1 VKKTKSSKGK
11 KLFFKNETN
20 GVNDP
25 DINTDS
31 VDTEQEKGKERE
43 TVKAKET
50 VPAQEIKKGR
60 QKRKKA
66 DREPAQ
72 DESGEFL
79 PGTAIPEADEIIAEE
94 NEPAGQTKTDS
105 RVIKN
110 RGPWQE
116 AFADDNTI
124 LIQRTV
130 RSGQSVRFDG
140 NVVVMGDVNP
150 GSEIVAS
157 GNIVVMGALRGV
169 VHAGALGNEN
179 ATVAAFKLQ
188 PMQLRIA
195 NHITRAPDGD
205 YLTPEYPEIARIKD
219 GVVVIEVYQ
228 MGQDRQTKIG

>member
-1 VKKTKSSKGK
+1 MKKTKSSKGK
-11 KLFFKNETN
+11 KLFIKKDVN
-20 GVNDP
+20 GAMDP
-25 DINTDS
+25 DTNPEF
-31 VDTEQEKGKERE
+31 VETEQETGVVEE
-43 TVKAKET
+43 TKKVKQKS
-50 VPAQEIKKGR
+50 KKSNEQPTAG
-60 QKRKKA
+60 
-66 DREPAQ
+66 
-72 DESGEFL
+72 ESEEFL
-79 PGTAIPEADEIIAEE
+79 SGKPVPREDDNKAGETGPEM
-94 NEPAGQTKTDS
+94 QRKTDTK
-105 RVIKN
+105 VLEN

-116 AFADDNTI
+116 TFADENTI

-130 RSGQSVRFDG
+130 RSGQSIRFDG

-169 VHAGALGNEN
+169 VHAGALGDER

-188 PMQLRIA
+188 PTQLRIA

-205 YLTPEYPEIARIKD
+205 YLTPEYPEIARIKE

>member
-1 VKKTKSSKGK
+1 M
-11 KLFFKNETN
+11 LE
-20 GVNDP
+20 
-25 DINTDS
+25 
-31 VDTEQEKGKERE
+31 
-43 TVKAKET
+43 
-50 VPAQEIKKGR
+50 
-60 QKRKKA
+60 
-66 DREPAQ
+66 
-72 DESGEFL
+72 
-79 PGTAIPEADEIIAEE
+79 
-94 NEPAGQTKTDS
+94 
-105 RVIKN
+105 N

-130 RSGQSVRFDG
+130 RSGQSIRFDG

-169 VHAGALGNEN
+169 VHAGALGNET

-188 PMQLRIA
+188 PTQLRIA